1 MRKNERFFT
10 NIIMVAF
17 FKGRMWEVYWLLG
30 IFCRTMMIDR
40 ATVTKTWKK
49 QSEQFCLGLQRQGL
63 TVSISPDEDFDGG
76 HAGGGL

>member
-30 IFCRTMMIDR
+30 K